1 MLGNQLIIQEFV
13 HPRLTMVDIDI
24 VKTFVWIATGFGGI
38 KPLFRFRTTQHESIA
53 TCNQS
58 LIRKIHGASST
69 EFSIFPIHVVGI
81 SQQSSLPP
89 KPPAIIV
96 CQPVQKEKHTVT
108 TKPLMLVIQVHHL
121 IKTRTLTQSNVVPF
135 SLVLGCYFR
144 STSTGIYLICTAS
157 GGAISTNLS
166 VYSVQP
172 C

>member
-1 MLGNQLIIQEFV
+1 
-13 HPRLTMVDIDI
+13 
-24 VKTFVWIATGFGGI
+24 
-38 KPLFRFRTTQHESIA
+38 LFRFRTRRREKQTIGWKHH
-53 TCNQS
+53 QS

-69 EFSIFPIHVVGI
+69 EFSIFATHVVGI

-121 IKTRTLTQSNVVPF
+121 IKTRTLTQSNAVPF
-135 SLVLGCYFR
+135 SLVMGHYFR